1 MSSKSMFT
9 SGESE
14 KRWVLAMEKNFPTDH
29 ILDIDFN
36 TPPCVFTLPKTLS
49 QSKPEAYTP
58 QHLGLGPYHHLR
70 PDLYTTTTHNLKL
83 ADVTEFLGTENLHK
97 FPHVVDALVQS
108 EPLLRSCYDQYI
120 DLDIRTLSW
129 ILAIDAVFFLH
140 FLKNYSPRDAKMD
153 TDILMVENQIPA
165 VLLRKIRQ
173 VLEPPDADGKSKL
186 YEEFHFFCRDHS
198 PLELNEYIRGDV
210 NQAHLLHHM
219 YYSIVNNVT
228 IQSPFSTYSLQLTDV
243 IDGAHFL
250 ADQGLPGAGITAQVL
265 TFMQKIPWDKI
276 IGMFKKGNSDEQ
288 NNPSV
293 EEIDIPSV
301 SRMSRL
307 AGIKFAQLASGGG
320 IREIRFDEG
329 EKKFYLPVIK
339 LTASSEVVLRNL
351 VAYEAASIPE
361 PGSTL
366 EFAEYVDLMCGI
378 VDSAEDVDI
387 LKRES
392 IVESELSDEEV
403 ARIFNGISKSMKK
416 SENKSNIEEAID
428 SVNTRYDNVCGV
440 RVRRF
445 AVKYGCALFKFAS
458 LVISVVVLVLIILR
472 AFCSVFGCRSLFREI
487 FTAQNHNLV
496 LSSY

>member
-1 MSSKSMFT
+1 MSSKSIFS

-14 KRWVLAMEKNFPTDH
+14 KRWVLAMEKNFPHDH

-70 PDLYTTTTHNLKL
+70 PDLYTTTTQNQKL
-83 ADVTEFLGTENLHK
+83 AAVTEFLGLENLHK

-129 ILAIDAVFFLH
+129 ILAIDALFFLH
-140 FLKNYSPRDAKMD
+140 FLKNYSPCDTKMEM
-153 TDILMVENQIPA
+153 DIIMVENQIPA

-173 VLEPPDADGKSKL
+173 VLEPPDAADGNSTL
-186 YEEFHFFCRDHS
+186 YEEFHFFCQNHS
-198 PLELNEYIRGDV
+198 PLELNEYITGDV
-210 NQAHLLHHM
+210 NQVHLLHHM

-228 IQSPFSTYSLQLTDV
+228 IQNPFSTYSLQLTDV
-243 IDGAHFL
+243 IGGAHFL

-265 TFMQKIPWDKI
+265 TFMQNIPWDKI
-276 IGMFKKGNSDEQ
+276 LGMFKGNSDEQ

-307 AGIKFAQLASGGG
+307 AGINFAQLASGG
-320 IREIRFDEG
+320 IRKIRFDEG

-339 LTASSEVVLRNL
+339 LTSSSEVVLRNL
-351 VAYEAASIPE
+351 VAYEAASITE

-378 VDSAEDVDI
+378 VDSAKDVDI
-387 LKRES
+387 LKMEK

-416 SENKSNIEEAID
+416 NENKSNIEEAID

-458 LVISVVVLVLIILR
+458 LVVSVVVLVLLILR
-472 AFCSVFGCRSLFREI
+472 AFCSVFGCRSLLGEI
-487 FTAQNHNLV
+487 FTAQNRNLV